1 MAELIRS
8 ESELERATSIVCQLH
23 YLGQESLENLVH
35 SVLAELGRKDGF
47 RDAVSKEVA
56 LFAVKEVPV
65 LCQDEGCPHFGMK
78 HVCIEQKGKAVSN
91 G

>member
-1 MAELIRS
+1 MDDVIRS
-8 ESELERATSIVCQLH
+8 EREIDTATDIVCQLQ

-47 RDAVSKEVA
+47 RNARSKEVA
-56 LFAVKEVPV
+56 LFAVKEISV
-65 LCQDEGCPHFGMK
+65 LCQDEGCPQFGMK
-78 HVCIEQKGKAVSN
+78 HVCVEGKVSN

>member
-8 ESELERATSIVCQLH
+8 ENEIERATDIVYQLH

-35 SVLAELGRKDGF
+35 SVLAELGRKAGF
-47 RDAVSKEVA
+47 RNAVSKEVA

-65 LCQDEGCPHFGMK
+65 LCQDEGCPQFGTK
-78 HVCIEQKGKAVSN
+78 HVCVEREKAVSN